1 MWIELPKPMSMKE
14 ETVEKFF
21 CDEIIPPDADGA
33 GAAAAAAVL
42 LL

>member
-1 MWIELPKPMSMKE
+1 MHVSSLAMWIELPKPMSMKE

-21 CDEIIPPDADGA
+21 FCDEIT
-33 GAAAAAAVL
+33 AAAAAAVL